1 MVSSP
6 APSLPEQLRRL
17 IGATLIDK
25 VPRDHSQPD
34 DQFRRRRIVVA
45 VVLVLGATLLG
56 VSLDVRPGDA
66 TFYPLTLGVAVIW
79 TAGGFLSGPLHLGY
93 APFRGSLRR
102 PVLTG
107 LTFGVL
113 AGLVFII
120 GALIVRQ
127 IPALHDYV
135 AEVLAHARYGSLPLV
150 AVITLLNGVAEEVFF
165 RGACSRRSGASIRC

>member
-79 TAGGFLSGPLHLGY
+79 TAGGFLSGPLHL
-93 APFRGSLRR
+93 A
-102 PVLTG
+102 T
-107 LTFGVL
+107 
-113 AGLVFII
+113 
-120 GALIVRQ
+120 
-127 IPALHDYV
+127 
-135 AEVLAHARYGSLPLV
+135 
-150 AVITLLNGVAEEVFF
+150 
-165 RGACSRRSGASIRC
+165 RRSADRCAGRC